1 MYYLN
6 LLAFNCFVLFS
17 WWQSLYFVF
26 CCCWEWL
33 PPPVITSFPRC
44 ATFTT
49 PYPRAFSFPLFLVNY
64 YLWAFFLFSSF
75 FSPFLLSSF
84 YLSSSSSS
92 LFAFPHVGV
101 LMDYILRNKKG
112 EGKHEP
118 RGITQLHSR
127 QNHSKF
133 FPSPLCTS
141 WKCNGIGGIFIPS
154 ELALYNNISAS
165 LAER

>member
-1 MYYLN
+1 MTISLISF
-6 LLAFNCFVLFS
+6 LLLLRLTATSGDRILSPGVLQSPLLIRGRFHFLFFS
-17 WWQSLYFVF
+17 LIII
-26 CCCWEWL
+26 CG
-33 PPPVITSFPRC
+33 R
-44 ATFTT
+44 
-49 PYPRAFSFPLFLVNY
+49 
-64 YLWAFFLFSSF
+64 FFLFSSF